1 MSVRPSNVAWSTS
14 SIDQV
19 QQVAKKNNTSPHAA
33 SEAFGEGMLSFIT
46 STAAAVS
53 ANAWVH
59 DWSTTAS
66 STFADFNSNTLLTD
80 AQERRAEVEHA

>member
-1 MSVRPSNVAWSTS
+1 
-14 SIDQV
+14 
-19 QQVAKKNNTSPHAA
+19 
-33 SEAFGEGMLSFIT
+33 MLSFIT

-66 STFADFNSNTLLTD
+66 STFADFNPNTLLTD
-80 AQERRAEVEHA
+80 AQAKDVASKFRVISRACIYASTHSSLLSLP